1 MPTYLPTHSLDAFF
15 LSDHFNMTCEEYTA
29 YANARVNETDI
40 LAENR
45 GTHVNLYILPY

>member
-1 MPTYLPTHSLDAFF
+1 MPTYLPILSLDALF

-40 LAENR
+40 HAENR